1 MNNEKTFEQQLQE
14 LEQIVNNL
22 EKGNVPLEEAMAQ
35 FKAGIDLSNTLQKT
49 LNDAEE
55 TLTKVINSNGE
66 EEIYER
72 ADDICNSSIRARLS
86 MIRWLIR
93 LMPAESASDR

>member
-1 MNNEKTFEQQLQE
+1 MNNEKTFEQQLHE

-35 FKAGIDLSNTLQKT
+35 FKEGIDLSNTLQKT

-72 ADDICNSSIRARLS
+72 ADDN
-86 MIRWLIR
+86 
-93 LMPAESASDR
+93 E

>member
-35 FKAGIDLSNTLQKT
+35 FKAVIDLSNTLQKT

-72 ADDICNSSIRARLS
+72 ADDN
-86 MIRWLIR
+86 
-93 LMPAESASDR
+93 E